1 MSLNYIGSKH
11 SLLNFL
17 EKSIVKVVG
26 KDNNKIFCDLFAGTG
41 SVGKHFKKMGYKIIA
56 NDIQYYSYI
65 VNKHYIENHLPL
77 TFKKLSAEL
86 KDLKTIKKEDRI
98 QYICGYLNNIKRTK
112 GFIYKN
118 YSMEGTKN
126 KKIQRNYFTT
136 ENSMKCDAIRKEIE
150 KWFINKTINES
161 EYHFLLTSLLESVDK
176 HANTACVYGAFL
188 KKIKTIAQKT
198 FSFIPAPLIV
208 NKKEHVI
215 FNENINDLMPKIK
228 GDILYLD
235 PPYNHRQYA
244 TNYHIL
250 ETISRYD
257 NPKIKGVSGLREYEN
272 EKSLYCSKVNVCDVF
287 EDLIMKANV
296 KYIFLSYNNEGIMEL
311 KDIKR
316 IMSKRG
322 KYGVFTKKYKRYK
335 ADSNRMNK
343 ADTTVEYL
351 HYVVC
356 KQKIVSR
363 SS

>member
-1 MSLNYIGSKH
+1 MSFAIILYPI
-11 SLLNFL
+11 FL
-17 EKSIVKVVG
+17 KCFPTEPVP
-26 KDNNKIFCDLFAGTG
+26 
-41 SVGKHFKKMGYKIIA
+41 A
-56 NDIQYYSYI
+56 NRS
-65 VNKHYIENHLPL
+65 
-77 TFKKLSAEL
+77 
-86 KDLKTIKKEDRI
+86 
-98 QYICGYLNNIKRTK
+98 
-112 GFIYKN
+112 
-118 YSMEGTKN
+118 
-126 KKIQRNYFTT
+126 QRNYFTT

-272 EKSLYCSKVNVCDVF
+272 EKSLYCSKVNVCDV
-287 EDLIMKANV
+287 
-296 KYIFLSYNNEGIMEL
+296 
-311 KDIKR
+311 
-316 IMSKRG
+316 
-322 KYGVFTKKYKRYK
+322 
-335 ADSNRMNK
+335 
-343 ADTTVEYL
+343 
-351 HYVVC
+351 
-356 KQKIVSR
+356 
-363 SS
+363 